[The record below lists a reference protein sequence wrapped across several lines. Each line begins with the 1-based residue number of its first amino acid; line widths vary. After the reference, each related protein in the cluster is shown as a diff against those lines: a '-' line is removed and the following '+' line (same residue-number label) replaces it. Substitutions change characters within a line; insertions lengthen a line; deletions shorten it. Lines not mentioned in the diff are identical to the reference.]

1 MEWTKQIGR
10 YIVVMLLQVLLFDQL
25 QLWGVCHPYVY
36 LLSLLMLPIT
46 LPHSV
51 DMVIGAAVGLVMD
64 IFCNSLGIHTAAC
77 VLVMFLRPYI
87 LGGIVNDTDRLNE
100 QISQRSIGF
109 EAMLKYVSILVVI
122 HHLTVFVL
130 AAWSWSHIGFVLL
143 ETIVS
148 SAITILLIISYNAL
162 RYR

>member
-36 LLSLLMLPIT
+36 LLCLLMLPIT

-51 DMVIGAAVGLVMD
+51 DMVIGAAAGLVMD

-148 SAITILLIISYNAL
+148 SAITILLIISFNAL